1 VRLMEIKA
9 EVAGKPSSPQDGNG
23 GSSLKSTGGGSSSDR
38 RTLWVSSK
46 KALEGRGIRVL
57 R

>member
-1 VRLMEIKA
+1 MEIKA

-23 GSSLKSTGGGSSSDR
+23 GSSLKSTGGGSSGDR